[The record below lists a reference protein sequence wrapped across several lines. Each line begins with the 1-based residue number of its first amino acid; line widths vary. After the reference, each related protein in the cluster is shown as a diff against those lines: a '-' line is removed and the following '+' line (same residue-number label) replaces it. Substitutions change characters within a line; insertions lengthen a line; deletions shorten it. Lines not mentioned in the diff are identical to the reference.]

1 MKVIKLKTISI
12 LNFKGIRKQEIDFN
26 TEGIT
31 TISGRNATG
40 KSTIRDAFLWL
51 MFDKNSAG
59 EKDFG
64 IKTNDAEGNP
74 IPQLPHEVSATLLIN
89 GEELHLRKCLVEK
102 WIKKSGSVEKVFS
115 GNTTEYYI
123 NDVPKKAS
131 EYNTYI
137 SDLCDEAIFRT
148 ITNPAY
154 LPNMKKDQLRAMLFK
169 MAGEITNEDI
179 VGDDTGLNRLLDLIT
194 GKSIEELQKQTAAE
208 KVRIKKELA
217 DIPARIDEL
226 QRSMPVAEEWAM
238 LEASIDIAKRELNE
252 VETQIEDVSKMITA
266 ENEKRIRLSVN
277 LSDKKLAY
285 SNRLNELKRKPMEEY
300 NRKSMKQQELRS
312 QVSLLESKNSN
323 IQSKMLY
330 VKRSTD
336 ELKKQINDRQDRLDS
351 LRREW
356 MKINASEPSFNED
369 AFVCPTCRRPLETD
383 DIEAKKLEMTENF
396 NRDKA
401 AKLNANKDAGLST
414 KEEVE
419 AMLKK
424 IKGNDAELASL
435 NVEMNGNEQ
444 QIEQL
449 KADPLY
455 SKEIILE
462 ETNIQDE
469 NLDELSKEIAD
480 LEARLNNPTSRP
492 QTIEL
497 KKQRIEIQESIKD
510 MERRLY
516 KKELIKNTT
525 KRIAELSDRQR
536 ELSQQIADKEQ
547 VESWI
552 EQFNRRKVEMTESR
566 INSFFAMVRWRM
578 YNKLINGGEEPT
590 CVPLINGVEYRD
602 ANTASKINAGIDCI
616 NAVCQHYGVYA
627 PVFLDNSE
635 AVNEFIQCGSQM
647 ILLRVTTESKLT
659 ISYE

>member
-1 MKVIKLKTISI
+1 MTCWRGVAL
-12 LNFKGIRKQEIDFN
+12 
-26 TEGIT
+26 EG
-31 TISGRNATG
+31 G
-40 KSTIRDAFLWL
+40 
-51 MFDKNSAG
+51 
-59 EKDFG
+59 
-64 IKTNDAEGNP
+64 
-74 IPQLPHEVSATLLIN
+74 
-89 GEELHLRKCLVEK
+89 
-102 WIKKSGSVEKVFS
+102 
-115 GNTTEYYI
+115 
-123 NDVPKKAS
+123 
-131 EYNTYI
+131 
-137 SDLCDEAIFRT
+137 
-148 ITNPAY
+148 
-154 LPNMKKDQLRAMLFK
+154 
-169 MAGEITNEDI
+169 
-179 VGDDTGLNRLLDLIT
+179 
-194 GKSIEELQKQTAAE
+194 
-208 KVRIKKELA
+208 
-217 DIPARIDEL
+217 
-226 QRSMPVAEEWAM
+226 
-238 LEASIDIAKRELNE
+238 
-252 VETQIEDVSKMITA
+252 
-266 ENEKRIRLSVN
+266 
-277 LSDKKLAY
+277 
-285 SNRLNELKRKPMEEY
+285 
-300 NRKSMKQQELRS
+300 
-312 QVSLLESKNSN
+312 
-323 IQSKMLY
+323 
-330 VKRSTD
+330 
-336 ELKKQINDRQDRLDS
+336 
-351 LRREW
+351 
-356 MKINASEPSFNED
+356 
-369 AFVCPTCRRPLETD
+369 
-383 DIEAKKLEMTENF
+383 
-396 NRDKA
+396 
-401 AKLNANKDAGLST
+401 
-414 KEEVE
+414 
-419 AMLKK
+419 
-424 IKGNDAELASL
+424 
-435 NVEMNGNEQ
+435 NGNEQ